1 MYHDLPRSASFWS
14 FLLAVDEDL
23 AEETRK
29 KGCPCGGRLHCANYP
44 RKPRGAGLELTEF
57 QSQRLSFCCD
67 RDGCRKR
74 ATPPSVRFL
83 GRKVYLAAIVILV
96 SAMRQGLTP
105 RRVRELSERFGADE
119 STIVRWQTFWRE
131 HLPQTSFWKVARARF
146 VTLGEIVSL
155 PLWGTWGQTW
165 FAVSSVAISDRS
177 RFNRGYAR
185 TLTHRVPRRYLPY
198 HGPRERPP
206 THRLRRPQPPA
217 AHG

>member
-1 MYHDLPRSASFWS
+1 MYHDLPRSASFRS

-44 RKPRGAGLELTEF
+44 RKPRGAGLELNEL

-96 SAMRQGLTP
+96 SAMRQGPSP
-105 RRVRELSERFGADE
+105 RRARELSKRFG
-119 STIVRWQTFWRE
+119 
-131 HLPQTSFWKVARARF
+131 
-146 VTLGEIVSL
+146 
-155 PLWGTWGQTW
+155 
-165 FAVSSVAISDRS
+165 S
-177 RFNRGYAR
+177 RN
-185 TLTHRVPRRYLPY
+185 
-198 HGPRERPP
+198 E
-206 THRLRRPQPPA
+206 RLRSAEDALRPRFLVGENGLSESFHPI
-217 AHG
+217 